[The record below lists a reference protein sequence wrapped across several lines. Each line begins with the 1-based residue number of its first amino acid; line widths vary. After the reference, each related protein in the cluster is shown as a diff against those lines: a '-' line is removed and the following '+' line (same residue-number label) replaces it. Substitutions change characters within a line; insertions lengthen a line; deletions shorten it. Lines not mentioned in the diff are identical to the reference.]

1 MEFTTGAFCDDA
13 NFVLIGEEGVINDF
27 SAEQDG
33 SLVINF
39 RLKSEDL
46 ESGFLRG
53 SRACGVKMIF
63 AKNELIKAS

>member
-1 MEFTTGAFCDDA
+1 VEFPARAFCDDT

-46 ESGFLRG
+46 EPGFLSG
-53 SRACGVKMIF
+53 SRGCGVKMVF
-63 AKNELIKAS
+63 AKNELVKAS

>member
-1 MEFTTGAFCDDA
+1 MEFPTRAFCDDA

-39 RLKSEDL
+39 RLKSENL
-46 ESGFLRG
+46 EPGFLRG
-53 SRACGVKMIF
+53 SRRCGVKMIF

>member
-1 MEFTTGAFCDDA
+1 M
-13 NFVLIGEEGVINDF
+13 INDF

>member
-1 MEFTTGAFCDDA
+1 MEFPTRAFCDDA

-39 RLKSEDL
+39 RLKSENL
-46 ESGFLRG
+46 EPGFLGG
-53 SRACGVKMIF
+53 SRGCGVKMIF
-63 AKNELIKAS
+63 AKNELVKAS

>member
-1 MEFTTGAFCDDA
+1 MEFTTAAFCDDA

-33 SLVINF
+33 SVVINF

>member
-63 AKNELIKAS
+63 AINDLI

>member
-1 MEFTTGAFCDDA
+1 MEFPTRAFCDDA

-39 RLKSEDL
+39 RLKSENL

-53 SRACGVKMIF
+53 SRGCGVKMIF